1 MPDEPL
7 YLVWSHERGA
17 WWRTGGIGYTRRL
30 SEAGRMTREQA
41 VAIATKAIPGNA
53 ARYEALPELPIRLE
67 DVREM
72 VFRYHEVYRHLDAES
87 WE

>member
-1 MPDEPL
+1 
-7 YLVWSHERGA
+7 
-17 WWRTGGIGYTRRL
+17 
-30 SEAGRMTREQA
+30 MTREQA